1 MGEQGGVDDVL
12 SELLMPLRLRS
23 VFHSKWLARSPWAI
37 EGEGD
42 DYAVIHYLVEND
54 CHISFGDGETFHLP
68 QGSLAVF
75 PHGTA
80 HVLADRPGRTPR
92 RPLSSILPHRR
103 PGTSS
108 VVSFGGSGTRT
119 TILCG
124 SLQYDTAGEPHLY
137 RTLPRVLVLDAD
149 LLASEPL
156 LLGMLESL
164 VRETV
169 RTGPGTHLVTLRAFE
184 MIFVLALRV
193 ALEYR
198 PDLSPALLALRH
210 PGISKA
216 LLAIYSEY
224 ERPWTIDTLARH
236 SGMSPSA
243 FRKTFR
249 ALVGDSPAQH
259 LTNRRM
265 QAASRLLTESSLG
278 QAAIAEMVGYQSVVG
293 FHLAFRREFGM
304 TPGDYRRGGLVPVAR
319 VAT

>member
-1 MGEQGGVDDVL
+1 MADADDVL

-37 EGEGD
+37 EGEAD
-42 DYAVIHYLVEND
+42 DFAIIHYLVEND
-54 CHISFGDGETFHLP
+54 CYIAFGDEEPIHLP
-68 QGSLAVF
+68 QGTLAVF
-75 PHGTA
+75 PHGTG
-80 HVLADRPGRTPR
+80 HVLSDAPGRTPR
-92 RPLSSILPHRR
+92 RPLGSILPDRR

-108 VVSFGGSGTRT
+108 VVSFGGGGQRT

-137 RTLPRVLVLDAD
+137 RTLPRVLVLHSD

-156 LLGMLESL
+156 LLGMLDSL
-164 VRETV
+164 VRETA

-198 PDLSPALLALRH
+198 TDVSPALRALRH

-216 LLAIYSEY
+216 LVAIYSEY
-224 ERPWTIDTLARH
+224 DRPWTVDTLARRAD
-236 SGMSPSA
+236 MSPSA

-249 ALVGDSPAQH
+249 TLVGDSPGQH
-259 LTNRRM
+259 LTGRRM
-265 QAASRLLTESSLG
+265 QAAARLLGESSLG

-293 FHLAFRREFGM
+293 FHLAFRREFDM
-304 TPGDYRRGGLVPVAR
+304 TPGDYRRAASSPVATK